1 MTIFDFIS
9 NIAFTKNKNCLNSI
23 DEESEFQPFLVNRW
37 LSMYSSELA
46 KTSNI
51 LNKYIGIFESKKD
64 LFALFCATFPRV
76 SSKKITYF
84 KKNKE
89 PKDIKNDEIII
100 QIAKNKE
107 LSQREIRNY
116 IGMLEQTDIDKA

>member
-9 NIAFTKNKNCLNSI
+9 NIAYTKNKNCLNTV

-37 LSMYSSELA
+37 LSMYSPSMAKLA
-46 KTSNI
+46 NT

-64 LFALFCATFPRV
+64 LFSLFCATFPRV
-76 SSKKITYF
+76 PAKKITYF

-89 PKDIKNDEIII
+89 QKNAQDEEIII
-100 QIAKNKE
+100 QISKNIE
-107 LSQREIRNY
+107 LSKREIRNY
-116 IGMLEQTDIDKA
+116 ISELNKNID

>member
-9 NIAFTKNKNCLNSI
+9 NIAYTKNKNCLNTV

-37 LSMYSSELA
+37 LSMYSPSMA
-46 KTSNI
+46 KLSNT

-64 LFALFCATFPRV
+64 LFSLFCATFPKV
-76 SSKKITYF
+76 PAKKITYF

-89 PKDIKNDEIII
+89 KKNVQDEEIIT
-100 QIAKNKE
+100 QISKNIE
-107 LSQREIRNY
+107 LSKREIRNY
-116 IGMLEQTDIDKA
+116 IFELNKKH